1 MCVGRPF
8 PFDRAPAHPTSTPRL
23 LIASAL
29 SHPDTQPS
37 LTRSL
42 SVMKSSKQFQTT
54 WVTVWV
60 ASADTHGERK
70 LDLDATIG
78 QLKVRAPFV
87 PSWL

>member
-1 MCVGRPF
+1 
-8 PFDRAPAHPTSTPRL
+8 
-23 LIASAL
+23 
-29 SHPDTQPS
+29 
-37 LTRSL
+37 
-42 SVMKSSKQFQTT
+42 MKSSKHFQTT

-78 QLKVRAPFV
+78 QLKVRAPFA